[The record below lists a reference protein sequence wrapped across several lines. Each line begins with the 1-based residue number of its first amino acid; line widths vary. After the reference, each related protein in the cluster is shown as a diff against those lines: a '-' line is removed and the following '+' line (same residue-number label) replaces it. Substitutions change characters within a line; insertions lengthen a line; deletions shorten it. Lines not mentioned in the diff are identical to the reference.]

1 MNNRT
6 FFPYV
11 IENYN
16 CKKRNILYS
25 KVKHH
30 SGNHSEYSNSSLVT
44 SSDSLILK
52 TLIKNHKFKKSREK
66 FFFQKN
72 NSIEKNSESLNNIF
86 YYELKKKI
94 KNLFPKINLKA
105 NSINLKFE
113 KQNDK
118 KEIFSN
124 SISNFK
130 IPTTI
135 TQKIN
140 NEIYNNKNIPPN
152 KFGKLCIKLNYMKN
166 IMKFNKDICKDKE
179 RKKNKTENEINK
191 EIKYNKKKNIIIKNI
206 VSNYTSYL
214 IFLRDYI
221 KNEEKK
227 LDELKINKKNLLDKI
242 YVLQNKVNEKMYKY
256 QKYIK
261 LRNLLIC
268 IKENIQFEKLPSEF
282 YDNSYETLIKNKKKF
297 HSKKRTKRHSFDK
310 KEIFNMNSILKL
322 LSFTPTSIL
331 NLNLN
336 LTEKNDLN
344 NKKEKVNLESYLD
357 YHNIIFESSRE
368 INEQFYKKEKVI
380 LKLYQKYYFNYSL
393 IENLKKEYETLKNN
407 EMNNNISFKN
417 KKKKYEE
424 EILKLKENNLKLIK
438 RKKNL
443 EKSSQIEINRDLKLY
458 LLKIENNKLPVDDS
472 LSILKLNNYYKTKFF
487 KIEFAY
493 VYFYISLITKNLYV
507 NNKNLFYEANFFLTE
522 KKLFDMLNILEN
534 QEKIK
539 KNEIIEN
546 AISVLEIYNKV
557 ALLIIN
563 NYKSLTSKLN
573 IKKNNIN
580 LIKRRKLQSM
590 QKQKSLIEKI
600 KNKHYQKL
608 IEKHNKTI
616 YISRSKSDYNFR
628 VDKKKLNNNN
638 KKFDYDDLLI
648 YYP

>member
-191 EIKYNKKKNIIIKNI
+191 EIKYNKKK
-206 VSNYTSYL
+206 
-214 IFLRDYI
+214 
-221 KNEEKK
+221 
-227 LDELKINKKNLLDKI
+227 
-242 YVLQNKVNEKMYKY
+242 
-256 QKYIK
+256 
-261 LRNLLIC
+261 
-268 IKENIQFEKLPSEF
+268 
-282 YDNSYETLIKNKKKF
+282 
-297 HSKKRTKRHSFDK
+297 
-310 KEIFNMNSILKL
+310 IL
-322 LSFTPTSIL
+322 
-331 NLNLN
+331 
-336 LTEKNDLN
+336 
-344 NKKEKVNLESYLD
+344 
-357 YHNIIFESSRE
+357 
-368 INEQFYKKEKVI
+368 
-380 LKLYQKYYFNYSL
+380 
-393 IENLKKEYETLKNN
+393 
-407 EMNNNISFKN
+407 
-417 KKKKYEE
+417 
-424 EILKLKENNLKLIK
+424 
-438 RKKNL
+438 
-443 EKSSQIEINRDLKLY
+443 
-458 LLKIENNKLPVDDS
+458 
-472 LSILKLNNYYKTKFF
+472 
-487 KIEFAY
+487 
-493 VYFYISLITKNLYV
+493 
-507 NNKNLFYEANFFLTE
+507 
-522 KKLFDMLNILEN
+522 
-534 QEKIK
+534 
-539 KNEIIEN
+539 
-546 AISVLEIYNKV
+546 
-557 ALLIIN
+557 
-563 NYKSLTSKLN
+563 
-573 IKKNNIN
+573 
-580 LIKRRKLQSM
+580 
-590 QKQKSLIEKI
+590 
-600 KNKHYQKL
+600 
-608 IEKHNKTI
+608 
-616 YISRSKSDYNFR
+616 
-628 VDKKKLNNNN
+628 
-638 KKFDYDDLLI
+638 
-648 YYP
+648 